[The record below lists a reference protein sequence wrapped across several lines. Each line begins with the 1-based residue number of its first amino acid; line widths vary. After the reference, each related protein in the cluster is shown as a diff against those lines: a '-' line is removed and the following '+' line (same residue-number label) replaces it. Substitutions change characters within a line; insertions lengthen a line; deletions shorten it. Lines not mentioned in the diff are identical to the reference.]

1 VENAYRGG
9 LSTIAG
15 LRPTASE
22 ARLAA
27 GDRSAA
33 PPLRSGLAPEISDD
47 GADDERVVTGA
58 EEASVGLC
66 LALGRLRAVTELR
79 ARYRG
84 AEVL

>member
-1 VENAYRGG
+1 VENALPDG
-9 LSTIAG
+9 LITIAG

-58 EEASVGLC
+58 VWASVPLC
-66 LALGRLRAVTELR
+66 RAVRELGTVAELRAVQGR
-79 ARYRG
+79 
-84 AEVL
+84 